1 MTRGCGTQG
10 CKKRRDRK
18 LQDNFVK
25 AARQF
30 CDKRLLRGKFVTIG
44 YRARNCGDNFAT
56 GLWDRK
62 QRGQFCDK
70 RLWGKGRRCSLF
82 SDSEVKDATVD
93 NRT

>member
-1 MTRGCGTQG
+1 MTRGCGG
-10 CKKRRDRK
+10 RK

-56 GLWDRK
+56 GLGTGNSGDNFVT
-62 QRGQFCDK
+62 RGCGARDDDV
-70 RLWGKGRRCSLF
+70 LF
-82 SDSEVKDATVD
+82 LVTA
-93 NRT
+93 R